1 MISVDLGMLRSMWP
15 VVGSTSTEAA
25 DIQTGKTERR
35 EPMSESAKQAL
46 TKVPAVTLGFW
57 AIKVMATTLGETGG
71 DTVTM
76 TLNWGYLAGAALF
89 GGLLVVLVVAQIV
102 AERFHA
108 SLYWATI
115 VASTTF
121 GTALADFAD
130 RSLGIGYTGG
140 SLLLLVFLVATLGL
154 WRWSQG
160 SVSVNTV
167 VTPKAEAYYWAT
179 ITLSQTL
186 GTALGD
192 WLADT
197 GGLGYDGG
205 ALVFGAALAIVA
217 GLYYWT
223 SMSRVALFWLAFILT
238 RPLGATV
245 GDFLDKPVAEGGL
258 DLSRPVASAVLA
270 AIIIV
275 LLIVLP
281 QRPGQHPGHDDPSPP
296 SDDAT
301 STVGRRSA
309 AS

>member
-167 VTPKAEAYYWAT
+167 VTPKTEAYYWAT

-197 GGLGYDGG
+197 GGLGYEGG

-296 SDDAT
+296 PDDAT